1 MPVVPAENMK
11 DYIGKELGV
20 SDWFVVDQERINK
33 FADVTEDHQ
42 FIHIDEEDAKP
53 LFGSTIAH
61 GFLSL
66 SLLPHLASQSGG
78 LVPENVKAGINYG
91 LDKVRFINPVPSGS
105 KVRVRSTLKDVS
117 EKNPGQWLLKSEAV
131 MEIEGVDKPAYVA
144 ESLTLFIT

>member
-1 MPVVPAENMK
+1 M
-11 DYIGKELGV
+11 
-20 SDWFVVDQERINK
+20 
-33 FADVTEDHQ
+33 
-42 FIHIDEEDAKP
+42 
-53 LFGSTIAH
+53 
-61 GFLSL
+61 
-66 SLLPHLASQSGG
+66 LPHLASQSGG

-131 MEIEGVDKPAYVA
+131 MEIEGIDKPAYVA

>member
-1 MPVVPAENMK
+1 MPVVPAENMR

-42 FIHIDEEDAKP
+42 FIHIDEEAAKP

-78 LVPENVKAGINYG
+78 SVPENVKAGINYG

>member
-1 MPVVPAENMK
+1 MPIVPAGK
-11 DYIGKELGV
+11 LQDYVGQEIGV
-20 SDWFVVDQERINK
+20 SDWFVVDQERINQ

-42 FIHIDEEDAKP
+42 FIHIDKEAATP

-78 LVPENVKAGINYG
+78 LAPENVKAGINYG

-105 KVRVRSTLKDVS
+105 KVRVRSTLKEVV
-117 EKNPGQWLLKSEAV
+117 EKNPGQWLLKSEAI
-131 MEIEGVDKPAYVA
+131 MEIEGIEKPAYVA
-144 ESLTLFIT
+144 ETLTLFIT

>member
-42 FIHIDEEDAKP
+42 FIHIDEEAAKP

-117 EKNPGQWLLKSEAV
+117 EKNPGQWLLKSEAG

>member
-1 MPVVPAENMK
+1 MPVVPAENMR

-42 FIHIDEEDAKP
+42 FIHIDEEAAKP

-131 MEIEGVDKPAYVA
+131 MEIEGADKPAYVA